1 MEPACGLFLGDMLE
15 GQAVIHKRPE
25 GILWA
30 ESPAAIRTWAD
41 SSSPLARRAETHGR
55 ETSLPFQLIV
65 CGLLLNLLTVP
76 VI

>member
-1 MEPACGLFLGDMLE
+1 MWLIFGRQFE
-15 GQAVIHKRPE
+15 GQAVIHKHPG

-30 ESPAAIRTWAD
+30 ESPAAIRTWVD
-41 SSSPLARRAETHGR
+41 SSSPLARRAETHGC